1 MVLTADGN
9 YQEAAV
15 TRKRRQLDDAVDHV
29 LLGRKKQERLRAWSK
44 ESDSCMSS
52 LAQHHESYS
61 FFITNAYMSMSF
73 VTPWTVSHQVP
84 LAMGF
89 PWQEYWSGLL
99 FPPPEDLTDP
109 GIKPMSSALAGGF
122 FTTELPEKSH
132 EYAYFSLKNDW
143 DERRYL
149 VLSHCCLETVDLNGS

>member
-52 LAQHHESYS
+52 LVQHHESYS

-73 VTPWTVSHQVP
+73 VTPWTVSHQAP
-84 LAMGF
+84 LSMGILKARILEWVAMPSF
-89 PWQEYWSGLL
+89 
-99 FPPPEDLTDP
+99 
-109 GIKPMSSALAGGF
+109 
-122 FTTELPEKSH
+122 
-132 EYAYFSLKNDW
+132 
-143 DERRYL
+143 R
-149 VLSHCCLETVDLNGS
+149 GSF